1 MKFTLAA
8 HLEELR
14 RRVIGTIVPF
24 FVLSFVSYPLAP
36 QVLSKVKADLFPNID
51 LIITGPAEAV
61 MTYLWTSALIAA
73 TLTFPLACYHVWAF
87 MAPGLVR
94 DERSLILRIV
104 GPSFALLLLGM
115 SFAYLVL
122 LPIAIKYLIQA
133 ARPLAIPLLSTI
145 QSVQIRDHRGVIGGS
160 QPVLLLAI
168 PPEPMTAHLT
178 FFDILSSLFFV
189 PGFSVLYD
197 SHRLSTRLGLVFGLI
212 TEARTMGA
220 DIIFVEA
227 VVSHLQQIPS

>member
-133 ARPLAIPLLSTI
+133 ARPLAIPLLSMQETYTFVL
-145 QSVQIRDHRGVIGGS
+145 STVFACGLMFQIPLISWGLSRLGVVDAKS
-160 QPVLLLAI
+160 LAYYRRHVVVLCLLVAAVVTDPSPVTQVLLAA
-168 PPEPMTAHLT
+168 PMM
-178 FFDILSSLFFV
+178 
-189 PGFSVLYD
+189 VLYE
-197 SHRLSTRLGLVFGLI
+197 LG
-212 TEARTMGA
+212 
-220 DIIFVEA
+220 IIFA
-227 VVSHLQQIPS
+227 ARGGR